1 LINLKRY
8 EEAIQFFDKSIELD
22 SSFSIIYVNK
32 GVCLYCLNKFEE
44 SIVCFNLKEYEQ
56 AILSYDKAVE
66 INPKLSETY
75 ANIKNAIKNMFT
87 LNNNNNNNSLIKLC
101 N

>member
-1 LINLKRY
+1 M
-8 EEAIQFFDKSIELD
+8 
-22 SSFSIIYVNK
+22 V
-32 GVCLYCLNKFEE
+32 
-44 SIVCFNLKEYEQ
+44 NLKEYEQ